1 MDWMSRK
8 KQIEDHLWLALAP
21 KMDESLTELE
31 TRICDFLVA
40 NLEPKLKDYFLADLS
55 WAVEG
60 DKSLD
65 DLHEKF
71 GYASNRKQAII
82 NFFTKRMGKRVFE
95 LLPDD
100 IKNYILANSL

>member
-1 MDWMSRK
+1 
-8 KQIEDHLWLALAP
+8 
-21 KMDESLTELE
+21 MDESLTELE

-55 WAVEG
+55 WAVDG
-60 DKSLD
+60 DKTLLAVA
-65 DLHEKF
+65 DLHEKL